1 MLRLTALALAFPAVT
16 AAAQTT
22 LQLYAHH
29 DSAAAAARRAGN
41 WSVYGA
47 EIPLLDSILNGH
59 PNVRIVRARIGA
71 HLGDTA
77 SAYASLRD
85 FASMG
90 LKRRIEADTDLVA
103 LRGTPSWNSLLTRI
117 AANGAAIGSFSPAF
131 AMPDSDFIAEDIT
144 WDPSGKRWLVS
155 GIRRSVILSVDRQGQ
170 QKIFIQ
176 GKDKGWGFLALA
188 VDSARNTLWATAEAI
203 PLALG
208 FDSTLAGKAAVFRYD
223 LRTGALQQRYDLPS
237 SERHGAGD
245 IAVAENG
252 DLFIADAAEGA
263 LRVIRNGEGL
273 QLLVPKGE
281 LMSPQGPAIAPEGR
295 HLYLADYVR
304 GIARIDRASGAV
316 EWPAHSRD
324 MALNGI
330 DGLSFA
336 GPQTIIG
343 VQNGTNPNRLVRI
356 SLDGSGGAITRVESI
371 AQNDSSIVEP
381 THGVFVGRDYYFI
394 ANGGYGSF
402 GDDGKLRAGERAIAP
417 VIARIVNL
425 R

>member
-1 MLRLTALALAFPAVT
+1 M
-16 AAAQTT
+16 
-22 LQLYAHH
+22 
-29 DSAAAAARRAGN
+29 
-41 WSVYGA
+41 
-47 EIPLLDSILNGH
+47 
-59 PNVRIVRARIGA
+59 
-71 HLGDTA
+71 
-77 SAYASLRD
+77 
-85 FASMG
+85 
-90 LKRRIEADTDLVA
+90 
-103 LRGTPSWNSLLTRI
+103 
-117 AANGAAIGSFSPAF
+117 
-131 AMPDSDFIAEDIT
+131 
-144 WDPSGKRWLVS
+144 
-155 GIRRSVILSVDRQGQ
+155 
-170 QKIFIQ
+170 
-176 GKDKGWGFLALA
+176 
-188 VDSARNTLWATAEAI
+188 
-203 PLALG
+203 
-208 FDSTLAGKAAVFRYD
+208 
-223 LRTGALQQRYDLPS
+223 
-237 SERHGAGD
+237 
-245 IAVAENG
+245 
-252 DLFIADAAEGA
+252 FIADAAEGA
-263 LRVIRNGEGL
+263 LRVIRNGGAL

-316 EWPAHSRD
+316 EWPAHSHD

>member
-1 MLRLTALALAFPAVT
+1 MLRLIALAFLFPAVT
-16 AAAQTT
+16 ATAQTT

-41 WSVYGA
+41 WSAYGT

-103 LRGTPSWNSLLTRI
+103 LRGTPSWNEVMTRI
-117 AANGAAIGSFSPAF
+117 AGNGAAVGSFTPAF
-131 AMPDSDFIAEDIT
+131 TMPDSDFIAEDIT
-144 WDPSGKRWLVS
+144 WDPSGRRWFVS
-155 GIRRSVILSVDRQGQ
+155 GIRRSVILAVDRQGQ

-223 LRTGALQQRYDLPS
+223 LGTSALRQRYDLPT

-252 DLFIADAAEGA
+252 DLFIADAADGT
-263 LRVIRNGEGL
+263 LMVIRSGGPL
-273 QLLVPKGE
+273 QTLVPKGE
-281 LMSPQGPAIAPEGR
+281 LMSPQGPVIAPDGKYV
-295 HLYLADYVR
+295 YLADYAR

-316 EWPAHSRD
+316 DWPKHSRD

-336 GPQTIIG
+336 DQHTMIG

-356 SLDGSGGAITRVESI
+356 SLDNSGLIITKVESI
-371 AQNDSSIVEP
+371 AQNEASIVEP